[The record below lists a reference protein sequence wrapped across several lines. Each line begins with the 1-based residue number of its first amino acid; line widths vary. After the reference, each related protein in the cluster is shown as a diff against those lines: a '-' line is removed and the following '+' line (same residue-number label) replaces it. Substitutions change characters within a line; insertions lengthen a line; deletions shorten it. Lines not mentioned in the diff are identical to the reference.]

1 MTRPRRA
8 VSRRPA
14 GRRAAAGLALAVL
27 AAGCGS
33 SAGRSAGSH
42 PQPPAPVP
50 LSLATALTSAG
61 TAWATVPMG
70 ALSGPNQFWQ
80 LFMLAGP
87 GGRWSL
93 RTPPGIATNGAL
105 VLADP
110 GRQTLITGI
119 RPSLDLGFSPVT
131 ATRDGGGSWSSLP
144 PESGFANVPDALA
157 AAADGRLIA
166 LGVHQAVQ
174 VAASQQAAWSTLTS
188 GKALAA
194 TAAGRRCALARLTA
208 VAYTPAGSPLLA
220 GTCGRAGT
228 AGVFARQDG
237 TWQLAGPAL
246 PAALSG
252 RPVRVIRL
260 SQVGGRDVAL
270 VQAGTGASASLLAAW
285 TGDGRNW
292 ALSPAFGL
300 SGSHAVSASLGA
312 DGAVAVV
319 LSGGRG
325 VTLAGAGAAWRRL
338 PPLPPGQAVV
348 LALPAPGTTDLLTA
362 VGSMLTAWQLTGQPA
377 RWGRTQAIKV
387 PIQYGSSSGS

>member
-1 MTRPRRA
+1 MTWA
-8 VSRRPA
+8 
-14 GRRAAAGLALAVL
+14 RRAAAGLALAVL
-27 AAGCGS
+27 TAGCGG
-33 SAGRSAGSH
+33 SAERPAGTRL
-42 PQPPAPVP
+42 PAPVL
-50 LSLATALTSAG
+50 LSLATSLTSAG
-61 TAWATVPMG
+61 MVWATIPMG
-70 ALSGPNQFWQ
+70 APSGPNQFWQ
-80 LFMLAGP
+80 LFTLSGA

-105 VLADP
+105 VLAGA

-131 ATRDGGGSWSSLP
+131 ATRDGGGRWSSLP
-144 PESGFANVPDALA
+144 PEPGFADVPDALA

-166 LGVHQAVQ
+166 LGVNQAVQ
-174 VAASQQAAWSTLTS
+174 AAASQQAGWSTLIA

-194 TAAGRRCALARLTA
+194 TAAGRRCGLARLTA

-228 AGVFARQDG
+228 VGVFSRPGG
-237 TWQLAGPAL
+237 TWQLTGPEL

-252 RPVRVIRL
+252 QPVQVIRL
-260 SQVGGRDVAL
+260 AQVGGRDVAL
-270 VQAGTGASASLLAAW
+270 LQAGTGPSSSLLAAW
-285 TGDGRNW
+285 TGDGRDW
-292 ALSPAFGL
+292 TLSPAFGL

-325 VTLAGAGAAWRRL
+325 VTLGGPGATWRPL

-348 LALPAPGTTDLLTA
+348 LALPAPGTTGLLATA
-362 VGSMLTAWQLTGQPA
+362 GSMLTAWQLAGQPA
-377 RWGRTQAIKV
+377 RWTRTQTVKV

>member
-1 MTRPRRA
+1 MTTPRRA
-8 VSRRPA
+8 SRRRHA
-14 GRRAAAGLALAVL
+14 ARRAAAGLALALL

-33 SAGRSAGSH
+33 SAARPAGT
-42 PQPPAPVP
+42 PPPVPAP
-50 LSLATALTSAG
+50 LSLATALTSAA

-70 ALSGPNQFWQ
+70 APSGPNQFWQ
-80 LFMLAGP
+80 LFMLTGP

-93 RTPPGIATNGAL
+93 RTPPGVATNGAL
-105 VLADP
+105 VLAAQRGP
-110 GRQTLITGI
+110 TLVTGI

-131 ATRDGGGSWSSLP
+131 ATLDGGGTWSSLP
-144 PESGFANVPDALA
+144 PEPGFADVPDALA
-157 AAADGRLIA
+157 AAAGGQLIA
-166 LGVHQAVQ
+166 LGADQAVQ
-174 VAASQQAAWSTLTS
+174 AAVSQQAAWTTLIT

-194 TAAGRRCALARLTA
+194 TAAGRRCALTGLTA

-228 AGVFARQDG
+228 AGVFTRRGG

-252 RPVRVIRL
+252 RPVQVIRL
-260 SQVGGRDVAL
+260 SRVGGRDVAL
-270 VQAGTGASASLLAAW
+270 LQAGTGASAVLLAAW

-300 SGSHAVSASLGA
+300 SGSRAVSASFGA

-325 VTLAGAGAAWRRL
+325 VTVGGPGAAWRLL
-338 PPLPPGQAVV
+338 PPLPAGQAVV
-348 LALPAPGTTDLLTA
+348 LALPADGPADLLAA
-362 VGSMLTAWQLTGQPA
+362 VGSTMAVWQLAGRPA
-377 RWGRTQAIKV
+377 RWARIQTIKV